1 MKNRIL
7 TLSAVIGVAVLFYF
21 SVSAF
26 KNITE
31 KPAKENAVET
41 APSAR
46 DTFTNCIF
54 NASLN
59 DAYKWHLGE
68 TLHVAKNLGRY
79 NELNFNAVH
88 SYDESGTDRYGRVN
102 VPQLTETQ
110 IDNYIKFLDSVKN
123 AGNLYGF
130 FERSFIS
137 KYCYG
142 QRLIYEVAQE
152 NGNKTLNYGF
162 VYQTRERGNYETDSG
177 RTVVHAIPAADST
190 GGYLCKDIYENIQHS
205 DLFGFRQSDIGK
217 WFIKPV
223 MRIPDSM
230 PPTKK
235 VVRIDII
242 SFNGTPVDS
251 IIITAANF
259 NNNGIYNGEYIEK
272 YFDLTFPHNLQ
283 ISGDTNSGHLNYGK
297 GSEDDWQDWDVNCK
311 VDFRVFW
318 YGKCEVWFDKMIV
331 DDEVANDLFDPAKQ
345 IAIINPRINQEAEN
359 FTNHGGLYTFFTDEV
374 FISQYPCIEYVVK
387 KMRENN
393 PVPRFSLALTR
404 GGNMYGMKIDSNGFR
419 VLLDSIKPDFVQDDH
434 HGFQSYSQKLPSTIT
449 RFDGK
454 ILQNWISVS
463 NNEYNQTLQNNTLG
477 GKNDVPVE
485 NSPGSLICELRRVRN
500 YVKQYLPTSKF
511 IMQPQIH
518 GWIKPDTIT
527 GTTYDKGSREPT
539 NEEIQVQAMLSIAH
553 GANGLCW
560 FIYNSRIDSL
570 KAENKPIFY
579 LIGMLS
585 PEDGISKRLQNCYGQ
600 NKWQYVSEMN
610 AKINSWL
617 PVLENANWDDG
628 FSVHQEGANHYYI
641 NNIKSKAPLIQN
653 SSLIISQ
660 TAGVELYPLTSG
672 T

>member
-7 TLSAVIGVAVLFYF
+7 TLSAVIGVAVLFYL

-41 APSAR
+41 TLSAR

-123 AGNLYGF
+123 TGNLYGF

-142 QRLIYEVAQE
+142 QRLRYEVASE
-152 NGNKTLNYGF
+152 NGNTTLNLGF
-162 VYQTRERGNYETDSG
+162 VYKTRDRGSYGLDEG
-177 RTVVHAIPAADST
+177 RTVVHAVPQTGST
-190 GGYLCKDIYENIQHS
+190 AGYLCKDIYENLQHS
-205 DLFGFRQSDIGK
+205 DLFDFRQNDDRT
-217 WFIKPV
+217 WYIKPV
-223 MRIPDSM
+223 MRIPTGMQDGIN
-230 PPTKK
+230 
-235 VVRIDII
+235 VVRIDVI
-242 SFNGTPVDS
+242 SFNGGTVKQVV
-251 IIITAANF
+251 INTENF
-259 NNNGIYNGEYIEK
+259 KNGNIYNGQYLEN
-272 YFDLTFPHNLQ
+272 YFNLSPENKLE
-283 ISGDTNSGHLNYGK
+283 ISGDTNSTDLNYGR
-297 GSEDDWQDWDVNCK
+297 DVDWKTWNTNCL
-311 VDFRVFW
+311 VDFRVWW
-318 YGKCEVWFDKMIV
+318 YGECEVWFDQMIV
-331 DDEVANDLFDPAKQ
+331 DDETANILFDQ
-345 IAIINPRINQEAEN
+345 NLQSDINIRINQEVNN
-359 FTNHGGLYTFFTDEV
+359 FTNHGGLYTFFMDEI
-374 FISQYPCIEYVVK
+374 FISQYPCIKYVVG
-387 KMRENN
+387 KMREYNQKS
-393 PVPRFSLALTR
+393 RISIAFTR
-404 GGNMYGMKIDSNGFR
+404 NADMVGLKNDNLGYR
-419 VLLDSIKPDFVQDDH
+419 LYLDSLKPDFVQDDH
-434 HGFQSYSQKLPSTIT
+434 HGFQSYQQKIPESVQIT
-449 RFDGK
+449 DTM
-454 ILQNWISVS
+454 IPQSWIAGS

-477 GKNDVPVE
+477 GKNDAPVE
-485 NSPGSLICELRRVRN
+485 NSPGSLICELRNVRN

-527 GTTYDKGSREPT
+527 GTTYDNGSREPT

-553 GANGLCW
+553 GADGLCW